1 MFARMAAP
9 EQPVTLDVAQ
19 IEELARHFS
28 SFRHDVNGCLS
39 LIVAATELIRYNPDV
54 IKRMAG
60 TLVDQPPRIAG
71 KVREFVGECERALG
85 LRPADAG
92 WYLALWKRSNMV
104 AAPAPHGVPLSSE
117 QTRTLHSDLMQLG
130 KELGQLGFVISG
142 SRALAGLEAG
152 QAAELLPNVADQ
164 FTKAALKF
172 DQFATKFEQAVQI
185 TESTARRLATGSPT
199 GPITF
204 APAQLEVMAR
214 RLGNLQRDLNEQLL
228 PLLELSRL
236 ARHAPQQLQTRAG
249 EFMAQP
255 PKISAIIAT
264 FGDEFDRNFTI
275 NRAG

>member
-1 MFARMAAP
+1 MAAP
-9 EQPVTLDVAQ
+9 TQPLTLDVAQ

-71 KVREFVGECERALG
+71 KIQEFVNECERVLG
-85 LRPADAG
+85 LRVADKDWYPAM
-92 WYLALWKRSNMV
+92 WKRNHLV

-117 QTRTLHSDLMQLG
+117 QTKALHSELMALG
-130 KELGQLGFVISG
+130 KELTQLGFVITG
-142 SRALAGLEAG
+142 SRALTVLDAG

-164 FTKAALKF
+164 LTKTALKF

-185 TESTARRLATGSPT
+185 TESTARRLATGSPN
-199 GPITF
+199 GPVSLTSE
-204 APAQLEVMAR
+204 QVDVLAR
-214 RLGNLQRDLNEQLL
+214 RLGNFQRDLNEQLV

-236 ARHAPQQLQTRAG
+236 ARHTPQQLQSRAG
-249 EFMAQP
+249 EFTTQP
-255 PKISAIIAT
+255 PKIGAIMAA
-264 FGDEFDRNFTI
+264 FGNEFDQTFTI

>member
-1 MFARMAAP
+1 MAAP

-71 KVREFVGECERALG
+71 KVREFVMECERTLG
-85 LRPADAG
+85 LRPAADAG

-117 QTRTLHSDLMQLG
+117 QTKALHSDLMQLG
-130 KELGQLGFVISG
+130 KELGQLGYVISG
-142 SRALAGLEAG
+142 SRALAGLDAG
-152 QAAELLPNVADQ
+152 QAVELLPNVADQ
-164 FTKAALKF
+164 FAKAALKF

-199 GPITF
+199 GPVTF
-204 APAQLEVMAR
+204 APEQLELQAR
-214 RLGNLQRDLNEQLL
+214 RLGNLQRDLNEQLV

-236 ARHAPQQLQTRAG
+236 ARHTPQQLQTRAG
-249 EFMAQP
+249 EFTTQP
-255 PKISAIIAT
+255 PKIAAIIAA
-264 FGDEFDRNFTI
+264 FGDEFDRAFTI

>member
-1 MFARMAAP
+1 MAAP
-9 EQPVTLDVAQ
+9 EQPLTLDVAQ

-71 KVREFVGECERALG
+71 KVREFVAECERTLG
-85 LRPADAG
+85 LRPATDAG

-117 QTRTLHSDLMQLG
+117 QAKALHSDLMQLG
-130 KELGQLGFVISG
+130 KELTQLGFVVSG
-142 SRALAGLEAG
+142 TRALAGLESG

-185 TESTARRLATGSPT
+185 TESGARRLATGSPT
-199 GPITF
+199 GPVTF
-204 APAQLEVMAR
+204 TAEQLELLAR
-214 RLGNLQRDLNEQLL
+214 RVGNLQRDLNEQLL

-236 ARHAPQQLQTRAG
+236 ARHSPQQLQTRAG
-249 EFMAQP
+249 EFTAQP
-255 PKISAIIAT
+255 PKISAIMAA
-264 FGDEFDRNFTI
+264 FGNEFDQSFTI